1 MTNKA
6 KAIGR
11 DWGAT
16 LLGLSTA
23 VVVALAT
30 NFDFTTFN
38 YRSFN
43 QWVKLL
49 AIVLPAIGGAISTL
63 KKKNPEN

>member
-1 MTNKA
+1 MTREGKR
-6 KAIGR
+6 KSR

-16 LLGLSTA
+16 LLGVSTA
-23 VVVALAT
+23 AVVAMAT

-38 YRSFN
+38 VKSFN
-43 QWVKLL
+43 QWIKLL

-63 KKKNPEN
+63 KEKKPQ